1 MFDDMKEKMRR
12 AKEAKEHA
20 RHERDRME
28 REYQSEAAKAQA
40 AEEERERRIRSIRVI
55 SGDVKYRYV
64 VLDTLRTVGYA
75 EFSGN
80 RLIDPDEATRN
91 AMQQMQDLAFS
102 LGADAV
108 VHAQFQV
115 LRYTIQQRQMYYV
128 PVYETHIFGTAIK
141 VMGPPTDWN
150 NVNEGTVG

>member
-1 MFDDMKEKMRR
+1 MFEDMKEKMRR
-12 AKEAKEHA
+12 AKEAKEQA
-20 RHERDRME
+20 RHQRDRME
-28 REYQSEAAKAQA
+28 REYQSEAARAQA
-40 AEEERERRIRSIRVI
+40 AEEERERRIRSIRII

-102 LGADAV
+102 LGADV
-108 VHAQFQV
+108 VIHAQFQV
-115 LRYTIQQRQMYYV
+115 LRYTIQQRQMIYV
-128 PVYETHIFGTAIK
+128 PVYETHLFGTAVK
-141 VMGPPTDWN
+141 VMGPPTDWH
-150 NVNEGTVG
+150 NVNEGTMG